1 VGLLIAYILLALGVS
16 FLCSVM
22 EAALLSVTPSF
33 VADLEDRRP
42 RVGARLRALKAN
54 IDRPLA
60 AILTLNT
67 LAHTV
72 GAAGAGAQAHAVFGS
87 AWVGVFSGVLT
98 LAILVISEIIPKTL
112 GAVHAKRLAPMLAG
126 LLPPFIALTYPFVL
140 MSQGL
145 RRVLGGGEEQPT
157 LTREEFRALARLV
170 TKEGLFDE
178 NESSVLENVL
188 KLRSLRAKD
197 IMTPRTVVQA
207 LDETLTV
214 GEAAQLEG
222 KLQFSRLPLFREHLD
237 DVTGYLL
244 KHDLTLELARGQE
257 GTPLTALRRP
267 VATTKSSMAVPRL
280 LEEMLRRREHV
291 IVLVGDYGETEGI
304 VTLEDVVETIL
315 GMEIVDETDV
325 VEDMQALARKKWADR
340 AKQRGVDV

>member
-1 VGLLIAYILLALGVS
+1 MGLLVAYILLALGVS

-22 EAALLSVTPSF
+22 EAALLTLTPSY
-33 VADLEDRRP
+33 VADLESRRP
-42 RVGARLRALKAN
+42 KVGARLRNLKAN

-87 AWVGVFSGVLT
+87 AWVGVFSGALT
-98 LAILVISEIIPKTL
+98 LAILVFSEIIPKTL
-112 GAVHAKRLAPMLAG
+112 GAVHAKRLAPALSAM
-126 LLPPFIALTYPFVL
+126 LPPFIAITYPFVL
-140 MSQGL
+140 LSQGL
-145 RRVLGGGEEQPT
+145 RGLLGAEEEQPT
-157 LTREEFRALARLV
+157 LTRQEFRALARLV
-170 TKEGLFDE
+170 TKEGLFDQ

-214 GEAAQLEG
+214 GEAAQLES
-222 KLQFSRLPLFREHLD
+222 KLQFSRLPLYKEHLD

-257 GTPLTALRRP
+257 STPLTALRRP
-267 VATTKSSMAVPRL
+267 VATSSSGMAVPRL
-280 LEEMLRRREHV
+280 LEEMLRRKEHV
-291 IVLVGDYGETEGI
+291 MVLVGDYGETEGI

-315 GMEIVDETDV
+315 GMEIVDETDL
-325 VEDMQALARKKWADR
+325 VEDMQVLARKKWADR
-340 AKQRGVDV
+340 AKRRGLDV